1 MKAKFLS
8 LALLSLLA
16 GCASQ
21 PEAQAKVPNRIE
33 YYLRW
38 NQTEFK
44 SQHSF
49 NPLKSLTHTLSQWLM
64 PAAQAEL
71 PPQYQ
76 HAFSL
81 VITPVAGK
89 QDLQAEFHSSM
100 VTDPSTY
107 FTASK
112 RLGNKAYQRLEA
124 SAKQKI
130 ACEAKGLNG
139 WAGPAPALLSIEFPE
154 QKLMLYV
161 DGPEG
166 PPGPRDNN
174 RRHYLCNQGMSDF
187 LKDAVAQ
194 LAEGKK

>member
-1 MKAKFLS
+1 MKAIFIS
-8 LALLSLLA
+8 LALLGLLT

-38 NQTEFK
+38 NQSEFK

-49 NPLKSLTHTLSQWLM
+49 NPIKTISHWVM

-89 QDLQAEFHSSM
+89 QELQAEYHSRM
-100 VTDPSTY
+100 VTDASTY

-112 RLGNKAYQRLEA
+112 RLDKQAYQRLEA
-124 SAKQKI
+124 ASKQKI
-130 ACEAKGLNG
+130 ACETKGQNG

-161 DGPEG
+161 DGAEG
-166 PPGPRDNN
+166 PSGPRDSNK
-174 RRHYLCNQGMSDF
+174 RHYLCNQGINDF
-187 LKDAVAQ
+187 LKDTMAQ
-194 LAEGKK
+194 VTKK

>member
-16 GCASQ
+16 GCASR
-21 PEAQAKVPNRIE
+21 PEAQAKIPNRIE

-38 NQTEFK
+38 NQSEFK

-49 NPLKSLTHTLSQWLM
+49 NPIKTLTHTLSQWVM
-64 PAAQAEL
+64 PAAQAEI

-89 QDLQAEFHSSM
+89 QELQAEYHSRM

-112 RLGNKAYQRLEA
+112 RLDSNAYQRLEA
-124 SAKQKI
+124 ASKQKI
-130 ACEAKGLNG
+130 ACEAKGQNG
-139 WAGPAPALLSIEFPE
+139 WAGPAPALLSLEFPE

-161 DGPEG
+161 DGAEG
-166 PPGPRDNN
+166 PSGPRDSN
-174 RRHYLCNQGMSDF
+174 RRHYLCNQGINDF
-187 LKDAVAQ
+187 LKDAMAQ
-194 LAEGKK
+194 VTKK